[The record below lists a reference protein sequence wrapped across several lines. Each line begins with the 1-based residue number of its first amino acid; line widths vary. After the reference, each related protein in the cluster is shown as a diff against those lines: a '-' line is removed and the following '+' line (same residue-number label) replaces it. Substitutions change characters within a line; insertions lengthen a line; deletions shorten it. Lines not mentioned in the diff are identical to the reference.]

1 MFELTASSF
10 DTLLSFGFKT
20 SAFLIGLASLI
31 FIHELGHFL
40 IARKCGVTVEKFSIG
55 FGPKI
60 IGFTSKGTEYLIA
73 AIPLGGYVKMKG
85 EDPGEELTD
94 TEGSFSAASVYQRLA
109 IAFGGPL
116 FNFIFAIVI
125 YICIYMI
132 GVPASGTDI
141 GKVLD
146 NTPAQKAGL
155 QTGDRIIEIDG
166 KKIQYWHELQDIVHN
181 APGKTMEFV
190 VERDAKTILNLSI
203 TPKPKQIPDLLG
215 DKQEIGLIGV
225 ERLGRRVAAI
235 KPDSPAD
242 RAGLQIGDDIL
253 SIDGTEIIG
262 FSDLKTAALD
272 KPGKELDFR
281 IMRNGQEQIIK
292 VTPELKAS
300 MDLKGNKVSSGY
312 LGLGISGVMLTESY
326 SFLGATQRGLEK
338 TWEMIE
344 LIAVSLKKLIT
355 GSISPKNIGGPI
367 MIFEAYG
374 DQAEQGIL
382 YFVLLT
388 AVLSINLGLL
398 NLLPIPVL
406 DGGHILFF
414 LIEIVKGKPLSESN
428 RERAAQVGLFM
439 LLSLMI
445 FAFYND
451 IMRVFN

>member
-1 MFELTASSF
+1 MFELTTSSF
-10 DTLLSFGFKT
+10 DTLLSYGFKT
-20 SAFLIGLASLI
+20 LAFLIGLAALI
-31 FIHELGHFL
+31 FVHELGHFL

-94 TEGSFSAASVYQRLA
+94 TKGSFSAATVYQRLA

-116 FNFIFAIVI
+116 FNFIFAIAI
-125 YICIYMI
+125 YICIYMV
-132 GVPASGTDI
+132 GLPASGTDV
-141 GKVLD
+141 GKVLE
-146 NTPAQKAGL
+146 NTPAQKAGI

-166 KKIQYWHELQDIVHN
+166 QKILYWHQLTDIVHN
-181 APGKTMEFV
+181 APGKEMEFV
-190 VERDAKTILNLSI
+190 IERDSKTILTMPI
-203 TPKPKQIPDLLG
+203 TPNAKQVPDLFG
-215 DKQEIGLIGV
+215 DKTEVGLIGV
-225 ERLGRRVAAI
+225 ERLGRRIAAI

-242 RAGLQIGDDIL
+242 RAGLQVGDDIL
-253 SIDGTEIIG
+253 SVDGTQIIG

-272 KPGKELDFR
+272 KPGQELSFR
-281 IMRNGQEQIIK
+281 ISRQGQEQVLK
-292 VTPELKAS
+292 VTPELKVGI
-300 MDLKGNKVSSGY
+300 DLKGNKVSSGY
-312 LGLGISGVMLTESY
+312 LGFGISGVMVTERY
-326 SFLGATQRGLEK
+326 SFLGATQRGLVK

-344 LIAVSLKKLIT
+344 FIAISIKKLVT

-367 MIFEAYG
+367 MIFQAYG
-374 DQAEQGIL
+374 DHAEQGIL
-382 YFVLLT
+382 DFVLLT
-388 AVLSINLGLL
+388 ALLSINLGLL
-398 NLLPIPVL
+398 NLLPIPIL

-414 LIEIVKGKPLSESN
+414 LIEIIKGKPLSEAN

-439 LLSLMI
+439 LLSLMV

>member
-1 MFELTASSF
+1 
-10 DTLLSFGFKT
+10 
-20 SAFLIGLASLI
+20 LAALI
-31 FIHELGHFL
+31 FVHELGHFL

-94 TEGSFSAASVYQRLA
+94 TEGSFSAATVYQRLA

-125 YICIYMI
+125 YICVYMV
-132 GVPASGTDI
+132 GLPASGTDV
-141 GKVLD
+141 GKVLK
-146 NTPAQKAGL
+146 NTPAQKAGI

-166 KKIQYWHELQDIVHN
+166 KKIIYWHQLTNIVHN
-181 APGKTMEFV
+181 APGKKMEFAI
-190 VERDAKTILNLSI
+190 ERDSKTILTMSI
-203 TPKPKQIPDLLG
+203 TPNAKQVSDLFG
-215 DKQEIGLIGV
+215 DKTEVGLIGV

-235 KPDSPAD
+235 KTGSPAD
-242 RAGLQIGDDIL
+242 RAGLQVGDDIL
-253 SIDGTEIIG
+253 SVDGTQIIG

-272 KPGKELDFR
+272 KPGQELSFR
-281 IMRNGQEQIIK
+281 ISREGQEQILK

-300 MDLKGNKVSSGY
+300 TDLKGNKVSSGY
-312 LGLGISGVMLTESY
+312 LGFGISGVMVTERY
-326 SFLGATQRGLEK
+326 SFLGATQRGLGK
-338 TWEMIE
+338 TWEMIH
-344 LIAVSLKKLIT
+344 LIGVSIKKLIT

-367 MIFEAYG
+367 MIFQAYG
-374 DQAEQGIL
+374 DHAEQGIL
-382 YFVLLT
+382 DFVLLT
-388 AVLSINLGLL
+388 ALLSINLGLL

-406 DGGHILFF
+406 DGGHIFFF
-414 LIEIVKGKPLSESN
+414 LIEIIKGKPISEAN